1 LNLTDTLKRAEDPA
15 PAGRWR
21 LEPADSTAEFRVPHF
36 WGLITVRGRFQSL
49 DGWLEIDGAGA
60 RQIELIIDASSVHT
74 GNPMRDR
81 HLRGADFFDVAN
93 HSVVRFRSTRVTD
106 AGDGVVKVAGELA
119 AAGRQVALDL
129 EASLAQSS
137 DQLRIEVCTPL
148 DQRLLG
154 LSWSPL
160 GMTRTPATL
169 RVSAL
174 LQRQL

>member
-1 LNLTDTLKRAEDPA
+1 MTDDLKRDGQA

-21 LEPADSTAEFRVPHF
+21 LEAADSTAEFRVPHF
-36 WGLITVRGRFQSL
+36 WGLITFRGRFQSL
-49 DGWLEIDGAGA
+49 DGWLEIDGAGG
-60 RQIELIIDASSVHT
+60 RQIELTIDASSVRT

-93 HSVVRFRSTRVTD
+93 HPVVRFRSTRVTE

-129 EASLAQSS
+129 EASLSQSS
-137 DQLRIEVCTPL
+137 DQLRIDVCTPL

-154 LSWSPL
+154 INWSPL

-174 LQRQL
+174 LRRQP